1 MRTER
6 LFLTPQEA
14 REVLQ
19 QYYEGTTTDREEDL
33 LRRFLASEAADGGEF
48 DADRAV
54 MGVLAVGKEVHR
66 PRRTAVLKVAGW
78 AVAASVILAAGLWLR
93 PSSPD
98 CVAYIG
104 GERYTDTEMIV
115 HRPQPDYGASAV
127 DHGRTGRGQGGR
139 ERGKPDARALQL
151 TKKSMNTV
159 DNKKR

>member
-66 PRRTAVLKVAGW
+66 PHRTAVLKVAGW

-104 GERYTDTEMIV
+104 GERYTDRNLIMAQVQSTMGEL
-115 HRPQPDYGASAV
+115 AETKEAV
-127 DHGRTGRGQGGR
+127 SVESQMQG
-139 ERGKPDARALQL
+139 LF
-151 TKKSMNTV
+151 N
-159 DNKKR
+159 

>member
-33 LRRFLASEAADGGEF
+33 LCRFLASEAADGGEF

-66 PRRTAVLKVAGW
+66 PHRTAVLKVAGW

-104 GERYTDTEMIV
+104 GKRYTDRNLIMAQVQSTMGEL
-115 HRPQPDYGASAV
+115 AEAKEAV
-127 DHGRTGRGQGGR
+127 SVESQMQG
-139 ERGKPDARALQL
+139 LF
-151 TKKSMNTV
+151 N
-159 DNKKR
+159 